1 MKYKIEQTEKKNT
14 IKAVNL
20 ENNIVMKNYKVR

>member
-1 MKYKIEQTEKKNT
+1 MKYKIEYTEKNT
-14 IKAVNL
+14 IKAINL